1 MGYREL
7 FLVLASMVLLSLL
20 MLQINRNAVEG
31 REMMQQLEIQ
41 HTAASFAQQYIE
53 EAKSK
58 NFDELVGI
66 PPALMPG
73 GFTDS
78 NSLGPEGGEAYPL
91 FNDVDDYADYSDTLF
106 VSGLDFQTAIVVDY
120 VQDTKPDSAV
130 NAETFFKRMTVN
142 VSSSW
147 LPPGQ
152 TVTLKHVFT
161 FFGVTM

>member
-7 FLVLASMVLLSLL
+7 FLVLGGMVLLSLL
-20 MLQINRNAVEG
+20 MMQINRNAVEG
-31 REMMQQLEIQ
+31 REMLQQLEIQ
-41 HTAASFAQQYIE
+41 HTAASFAQQYLE

-58 NFDELVGI
+58 NFDDLVGI

-73 GFTDS
+73 GFTDP

-91 FNDVDDYADYSDTLF
+91 FNDVDDYDDYSDTLF
-106 VSGLDFQTAIVVDY
+106 VSGLDFRTTIDVDY
-120 VQDTKPDSAV
+120 VQDTKPDSAIGV
-130 NAETFFKRMTVN
+130 QTYFKRMTVN

-161 FFGVTM
+161 YFGVTM